1 MNDVRPRCSTFA
13 HNFGRF
19 IFFVSGWRVEG
30 EVPMHRSM
38 LVIAAPHTTNW
49 DAVFLLG
56 AAYSLHLRINW
67 LAKNSLFVPVLGRAI
82 RFFGGIPVERSRS
95 TNLVQR
101 LAEQIIAS
109 DGTALVVPPSGTR
122 ARTDYWK
129 SGFYH
134 IAMAA
139 NIPVVCGF
147 LDYDKKIAGLGLSFF
162 LTGDMSADMDR
173 IREFYS
179 SVAAKYPAQ
188 RSRILLREE
197 ENTTEANEQEKKD
210 LS

>member
-1 MNDVRPRCSTFA
+1 
-13 HNFGRF
+13 
-19 IFFVSGWRVEG
+19 
-30 EVPMHRSM
+30 MHRSM

-210 LS
+210 SS